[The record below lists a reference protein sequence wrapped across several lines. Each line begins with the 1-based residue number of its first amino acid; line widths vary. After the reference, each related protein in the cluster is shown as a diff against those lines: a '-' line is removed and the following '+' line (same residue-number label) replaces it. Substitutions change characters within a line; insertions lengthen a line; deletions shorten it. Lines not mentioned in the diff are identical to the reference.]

1 MALLRGVVPVR
12 NAPPPSGMLSDWNAM
27 VDRELVKRGL
37 AKPGDPIVLIA
48 GRPLGRAKA
57 SNTLAIGKVG
67 DAGAG
72 FGAS

>member
-1 MALLRGVVPVR
+1 
-12 NAPPPSGMLSDWNAM
+12 M